1 MQIKSPLRFHLMPV
15 GMTKINKTMT
25 AHTWKETESGEQ
37 LSIAAG
43 SVNLTASMEISVA
56 HPQEK
61 EGRSSSR
68 SSYSTIGNTPKGCLI
83 PPHVHCCS
91 IHNR

>member
-15 GMTKINKTMT
+15 GMTKINQTMT

-43 SVNLTASMEISVA
+43 SVNLDS
-56 HPQEK
+56 Q
-61 EGRSSSR
+61 
-68 SSYSTIGNTPKGCLI
+68 YGN
-83 PPHVHCCS
+83 
-91 IHNR
+91 